1 MSASAADTKVIGD
14 VARWL
19 NEVVIGLNLC
29 PFSGKPTLENR
40 VRFFVSAATDDE
52 KLLQDLQQEMELL
65 DQKPASEDFFDYN
78 QFLNWTNQL
87 LKRNR
92 WVGVYQL
99 ATFHPQYCFAHV
111 EPDDAENLTN
121 RAPYPILHIIR
132 EASLEK
138 ALEYFADVEE
148 IPEVNKARVES
159 LSSEEKQKLFPYL
172 FGLAEFC
179 EYFYQRNEQSLAHY
193 VDYALILHLKINK
206 NLSADII
213 IAAVKWCCAYAIKVA
228 C

>member
-1 MSASAADTKVIGD
+1 MSAPAADAKVVAD

-29 PFSGKPTLENR
+29 PFSGKPTRENR
-40 VRFFVSAATDDE
+40 VRFFVSDATDDE
-52 KLLQDLQQEMELL
+52 MLLQDLQQEMELL
-65 DQKPASEDFFDYN
+65 DQKPASEIETTLVIVPQHLQDFFDYN

-99 ATFHPQYCFAHV
+99 ATFHPQYCFADA

-138 ALEYFADVEE
+138 ALEYFADVEA
-148 IPEVNKARVES
+148 IPEANKMRVKG
-159 LSSEEKQKLFPYL
+159 LTVEEKKKLFPYL
-172 FGLAEFC
+172 F
-179 EYFYQRNEQSLAHY
+179 R
-193 VDYALILHLKINK
+193 
-206 NLSADII
+206 
-213 IAAVKWCCAYAIKVA
+213 
-228 C
+228 

>member
-1 MSASAADTKVIGD
+1 MDANSAVIAN

-29 PFSGKPTLENR
+29 PFSGKPTRENR
-40 VRFFVSAATDDE
+40 VRFFVSSATDDE
-52 KLLQDLQQEMELL
+52 LLLQDLQQEMELL
-65 DQKPASEDFFDYN
+65 DQKPACDIETTLVIVPNHLQDFFDYN
-78 QFLNWTNQL
+78 QFLNWANQL

-99 ATFHPQYCFAHV
+99 ATFHPDYCFADA

-138 ALEYFADVEE
+138 ALEYFADVED
-148 IPEVNKARVES
+148 IPEINKARVEG
-159 LSSEEKQKLFPYL
+159 LTAEERQKLFPYL
-172 FGLAEFC
+172 FGM
-179 EYFYQRNEQSLAHY
+179 
-193 VDYALILHLKINK
+193 
-206 NLSADII
+206 
-213 IAAVKWCCAYAIKVA
+213 
-228 C
+228 

>member
-1 MSASAADTKVIGD
+1 MGAQDLDAKVHDEKIVAD

-29 PFSGKPTLENR
+29 PFSGKPTRENR
-40 VRFFVSAATDDE
+40 VRFFVSHATDDE
-52 KLLQDLQQEMELL
+52 LLLQDLQHEMELL
-65 DQKPASEDFFDYN
+65 DEKPASEIETTLVIVPNHLQDFFDYN

-99 ATFHPQYCFAHV
+99 ATFHPDYCFADA

-121 RAPYPILHIIR
+121 RTPYPILHIIR

-138 ALEYFADVEE
+138 ALEYFVDVEA
-148 IPEVNKARVES
+148 IPEVNRARVEG
-159 LSSEEKQKLFPYL
+159 LTSEEKQKLFPYL
-172 FGLAEFC
+172 FI
-179 EYFYQRNEQSLAHY
+179 R
-193 VDYALILHLKINK
+193 
-206 NLSADII
+206 
-213 IAAVKWCCAYAIKVA
+213 
-228 C
+228 